1 MEITRNKVHAA
12 MWDDEAEMIEAALDI
27 ALDLFEDYKLG
38 TYSGAF
44 QITQL
49 DDDPRWN
56 DVIKAEGVLHKLYDD
71 LRNAR
76 SDYPKRNGAAIRDEL
91 RKALAPIARLGGA

>member
-27 ALDLFEDYKLG
+27 ALDLFEDYKLKPDEEK
-38 TYSGAF
+38 
-44 QITQL
+44 